1 MKDLKEI
8 AKLVDYLH
16 CRPFEGSK
24 RKLLDHWIAYVKET
38 RFEFEVSSNE
48 QWAKKLNHFLWVR
61 SIFMAREDRLKD
73 GTKMEELNDK
83 IMMCGL
89 FNTWA
94 NYAAEEKEETR
105 FEFEVSSNEQWA
117 KKLNHFLWVRSIFIA
132 REDRLKDGTKM
143 EELNDKIMM
152 CDLLNTWASYVA
164 VNKERGYGTLP
175 MRVFIHD
182 SYRLRSMSLEHVRLD
197 FMECWRSWCYH
208 MLDKKYNPEYD
219 DCVDHECKLCL
230 L

>member
-24 RKLLDHWIAYVKET
+24 RKLFDHWIAYVKETQET

-83 IMMCGL
+83 IMMC
-89 FNTWA
+89 
-94 NYAAEEKEETR
+94 
-105 FEFEVSSNEQWA
+105 
-117 KKLNHFLWVRSIFIA
+117 
-132 REDRLKDGTKM
+132 
-143 EELNDKIMM
+143 
-152 CDLLNTWASYVA
+152 DLLNTWANYVA

-182 SYRLRSMSLEHVRLD
+182 SYRLRSISLEHVRLD

-208 MLDKKYNPEYD
+208 MLDVKYNPEYD

-230 L
+230 V

>member
-24 RKLLDHWIAYVKET
+24 RKLFDHWIAYVKET

-61 SIFMAREDRLKD
+61 SIFIDREDRLKD

-89 FNTWA
+89 FSTWA
-94 NYAAEEKEETR
+94 NYAVEEKER
-105 FEFEVSSNEQWA
+105 A
-117 KKLNHFLWVRSIFIA
+117 
-132 REDRLKDGTKM
+132 
-143 EELNDKIMM
+143 
-152 CDLLNTWASYVA
+152 
-164 VNKERGYGTLP
+164 YGKLP

-182 SYRLRSMSLEHVRLD
+182 SYRLRSISTEHVRLD
-197 FMECWRSWCYH
+197 FWTCWTTWCYH
-208 MLDKKYNPEYD
+208 MLNVAYNPEYD
-219 DCVDHECKLCL
+219 DCTDPECGLCMV
-230 L
+230 